1 MLVAD
6 QIQIQH
12 GCRLIF
18 EDASLI
24 VPEGQITGLLGPS
37 GCGKS
42 SLLSLLAGLDVPQAG
57 NIRYISKLPDPRAAV
72 IGVVFQKLALW
83 PHLTLKQNILLAR
96 KFHKLPLSTKEIS
109 QYAQKLGISSVLDQ
123 YPSQASLGEQ
133 QRVAFLRALAIRPQY
148 LLLDEPTSAL
158 DERSM
163 QSIEEILQER
173 RNDGV
178 GILLV
183 SHDRLLAERL
193 CDRMFSVR
201 DRKIVA
207 EQKMIYPQATLTRT
221 SNAVPA
227 IQH

>member
-6 QIQIQH
+6 HIQIQH
-12 GCRLIF
+12 GCRVIL
-18 EDASLI
+18 EDASII
-24 VPEGQITGLLGPS
+24 VPEAQIIGLLGPS

-57 NIRYISKLPDPRAAV
+57 DIRYISKLPDQRAAV

-83 PHLTLKQNILLAR
+83 PHLTLQQNVLLAR
-96 KFHKLPLSTKEIS
+96 KFHKLALSTKEIS